1 MESSGEGSVWSGMQA
16 DTEASVRAS
25 GVWES
30 TCPQSWTESGPGRG
44 KAVNLARLRNWR
56 KADMESPSYSPCHQR
71 GRRPAAK
78 SPLTFLHIYCEN
90 RETITLFFYIAFL
103 AYHCVLWDKTV
114 MAGTK
119 DQEKAWGL
127 WGHITQGPS
136 LGQRQLLGQTVGPR
150 PTGALH
156 CPAVQRVVLK
166 ATNGHEWLRALPSSV
181 SFKSI
186 NCISGS
192 AMVTCC

>member
-30 TCPQSWTESGPGRG
+30 PCPQSWTESGPGRG

-103 AYHCVLWDKTV
+103 AQQQWYIIETLQILTLVRQFKKWVCHSFTIRFWTNHIWSKYKRESFLTLK
-114 MAGTK
+114 
-119 DQEKAWGL
+119 GL
-127 WGHITQGPS
+127 A
-136 LGQRQLLGQTVGPR
+136 QLS
-150 PTGALH
+150 
-156 CPAVQRVVLK
+156 K
-166 ATNGHEWLRALPSSV
+166 
-181 SFKSI
+181 FKY
-186 NCISGS
+186 
-192 AMVTCC
+192 